1 MLDSEDGIAALLAG
15 VPPVQI
21 CSDDLLVEND
31 NFRIARYTSKE
42 SSVSYDDNRKRMRVN
57 KEEKKY
63 LFAISAART
72 T

>member
-42 SSVSYDDNRKRMRVN
+42 SSIA
-57 KEEKKY
+57 KECE
-63 LFAISAART
+63 
-72 T
+72 